1 MLLQLMVTYISDLED
16 GSGSQFLDFITICHS
31 ILKIDQWKMLFFLKR
46 FCAALYANF
55 FYGFYL
61 SSGQVFKP
69 QSKDCPNFIS
79 SYERKNKV

>member
-1 MLLQLMVTYISDLED
+1 
-16 GSGSQFLDFITICHS
+16 
-31 ILKIDQWKMLFFLKR
+31 MLFFLKR